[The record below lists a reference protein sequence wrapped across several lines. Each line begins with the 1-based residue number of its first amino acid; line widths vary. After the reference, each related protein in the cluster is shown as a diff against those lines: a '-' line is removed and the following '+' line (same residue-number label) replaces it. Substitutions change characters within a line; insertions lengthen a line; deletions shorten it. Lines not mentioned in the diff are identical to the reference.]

1 MLNKR
6 SFNMKKSKISCR
18 VESDSMGKVKIP
30 KNALFGPQTQRAVDN
45 FNISEL
51 VLPKEFII
59 SILLIKIAAAEANY
73 KLGLLSKKIT
83 TAIIK
88 SAEYLIK
95 SYDPQDFPVD
105 VFQTGSGTSTNMNVN
120 EVISNV
126 SKNKFQV
133 DVHPNDHVNMSQ
145 SSNDVIP
152 TAISHCAY
160 SLAIS
165 KLLPSLNILSKDIGI
180 KEKKLR
186 NIVKTGRTHLMDAM
200 PITFGQE
207 LSGWKAQIDDNV
219 DSLKDF
225 LKRLKRLPIGGTA
238 VGTGINAHKQFT
250 MEFLTALNSEKKLKY
265 VNKKN
270 KFEGLSS
277 QDDIVLY
284 SSHLKSIAVSLIKIS
299 NDLRWMNSGPGSGIS
314 DITLEALQPGSS
326 IMPGKVNP
334 VISESSIMAC
344 AQVIG
349 NDATIMICGQSGNFQ
364 LNVTLPVIAYNI
376 VQSTNIISNTAI
388 SLAKKSIASFE
399 VNKSNID
406 KSVNSNPILVTALNR
421 IIGYEKGA
429 YIAKKAYK
437 LGLPIIDVALK
448 ETDISEKDLKKILDP
463 LALTKGGIK

>member
-1 MLNKR
+1 
-6 SFNMKKSKISCR
+6 MKKSKISSR

-45 FNISEL
+45 FKISEL
-51 VLPKEFII
+51 VLPKDFII
-59 SILLIKIAAAEANY
+59 SILLIKIAAAKANC

-250 MEFLTALNSEKKLKY
+250 KEFLAALNSEKKIKY

-437 LGLPIIDVALK
+437 LGLPIIDIALK
-448 ETDISEKDLKKILDP
+448 ETDIPEKDLKKILDP

>member
-1 MLNKR
+1 
-6 SFNMKKSKISCR
+6 MKKSKISSR

-45 FNISEL
+45 FKISEL
-51 VLPKEFII
+51 VLPKDFII
-59 SILLIKIAAAEANY
+59 SILLIKIAAAKANC
-73 KLGLLSKKIT
+73 KLGLLNKKIT

-250 MEFLTALNSEKKLKY
+250 KEFLAALNSEKKIKY

>member
-1 MLNKR
+1 
-6 SFNMKKSKISCR
+6 MKKSKISCR

-73 KLGLLSKKIT
+73 KLGLLSKKIA

-250 MEFLTALNSEKKLKY
+250 KEFLKALNSEKKLKY

>member
-1 MLNKR
+1 
-6 SFNMKKSKISCR
+6 MKKSKISCR

-73 KLGLLSKKIT
+73 KLGLLSKKIA

-250 MEFLTALNSEKKLKY
+250 KEFLAALNSEKKIKY

-437 LGLPIIDVALK
+437 LGLPIIDIALK
-448 ETDISEKDLKKILDP
+448 ETDIPEKDLKKILDP

>member
-1 MLNKR
+1 MIR
-6 SFNMKKSKISCR
+6 R
-18 VESDSMGKVKIP
+18 
-30 KNALFGPQTQRAVDN
+30 
-45 FNISEL
+45 
-51 VLPKEFII
+51 
-59 SILLIKIAAAEANY
+59 
-73 KLGLLSKKIT
+73 
-83 TAIIK
+83 
-88 SAEYLIK
+88 
-95 SYDPQDFPVD
+95 DFPVD

-250 MEFLTALNSEKKLKY
+250 KEFLAALNSEKKLKY

-437 LGLPIIDVALK
+437 LGLPIIDIALK

>member
-1 MLNKR
+1 
-6 SFNMKKSKISCR
+6 MKKSKISCR

-73 KLGLLSKKIT
+73 KLGLLSKKIA

-200 PITFGQE
+200 PITFWQE

-238 VGTGINAHKQFT
+238 VGTGINANKQFT
-250 MEFLTALNSEKKLKY
+250 KEFLAALNSEKKIKY

-448 ETDISEKDLKKILDP
+448 ETDIS
-463 LALTKGGIK
+463 

>member
-1 MLNKR
+1 
-6 SFNMKKSKISCR
+6 MKKSKISCR

-45 FNISEL
+45 FKISEL
-51 VLPKEFII
+51 VLPKDFII
-59 SILLIKIAAAEANY
+59 SILLIKIAAAKANC
-73 KLGLLSKKIT
+73 KLGLLSKKIM

-95 SYDPQDFPVD
+95 SYDQQDFPVD

-165 KLLPSLNILSKDIGI
+165 KLIPSLNILSKDIGI

-250 MEFLTALNSEKKLKY
+250 KEFLAALNSEKKLKY

-364 LNVTLPVIAYNI
+364 LNVTLPVVSYNI

>member
-1 MLNKR
+1 
-6 SFNMKKSKISCR
+6 MKKSKISCR

-30 KNALFGPQTQRAVDN
+30 ENALFGPQTQRAVDN
-45 FNISEL
+45 FNISDL

-73 KLGLLSKKIT
+73 KLGLLSKKIA

-250 MEFLTALNSEKKLKY
+250 KEFLAALNSEKKIKY

>member
-1 MLNKR
+1 
-6 SFNMKKSKISCR
+6 MKKSKISSR

-45 FNISEL
+45 FKISEL
-51 VLPKEFII
+51 VLPKDFII
-59 SILLIKIAAAEANY
+59 SILLIKIAAAKANC
-73 KLGLLSKKIT
+73 KLGLLSKKIM

-250 MEFLTALNSEKKLKY
+250 KEFLAALNSEKKLKY

-437 LGLPIIDVALK
+437 LGLPIIDIALK
-448 ETDISEKDLKKILDP
+448 ETDIPEKDLKKILDP

>member
-1 MLNKR
+1 
-6 SFNMKKSKISCR
+6 MKKSKISCR

-51 VLPKEFII
+51 VLPKEFIV
-59 SILLIKIAAAEANY
+59 SILLIKIAAAEANC

-120 EVISNV
+120 EVISKV

-165 KLLPSLNILSKDIGI
+165 KLLPSLKILSKDIGI

-250 MEFLTALNSEKKLKY
+250 KEFLAALNSEKKLKY

-277 QDDIVLY
+277 QDDVVLY